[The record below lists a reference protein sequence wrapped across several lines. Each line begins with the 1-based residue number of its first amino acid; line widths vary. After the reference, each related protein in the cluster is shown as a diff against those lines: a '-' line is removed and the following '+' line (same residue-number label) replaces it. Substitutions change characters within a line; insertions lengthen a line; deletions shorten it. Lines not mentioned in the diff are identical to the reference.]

1 MEAAQMNAKYDLEER
16 LLDFT
21 CGVIDVVESLVR
33 TRAGNHIGGQLI
45 KSGTSPAG
53 NYAEAQSAES
63 RADFVHKLKIV
74 LKELRESRVW
84 LIVIQR
90 KKPSRTP
97 ARTAEVLSECEELIR
112 IFHKSIATAER
123 NRRAERTKG

>member
-1 MEAAQMNAKYDLEER
+1 MTAAEMDAKYDLEER

-33 TRAGNHIGGQLI
+33 SRAGNHVGGQLI
-45 KSGTSPAG
+45 KSGTSPVA

-63 RADFVHKLKIV
+63 RADFVHKLKVV

-84 LIVIQR
+84 LMVICR
-90 KKPSRTP
+90 KSLSKAPKR
-97 ARTAEVLSECEELIR
+97 AREILCECEELIR
-112 IFHKSIATAER
+112 IFRKSIDTAER
-123 NRRAERTKG
+123 NRRDGKRKE

>member
-1 MEAAQMNAKYDLEER
+1 MTAAEMNAKYDLEER

-33 TRAGNHIGGQLI
+33 SRAGNHVGGQLI
-45 KSGTSPAG
+45 KSGTSPIA

-63 RADFVHKLKIV
+63 RADFVHKLKVV

-84 LIVIQR
+84 LMVIDR
-90 KKPSRTP
+90 KKLSNTP
-97 ARTAEVLSECEELIR
+97 ARVREMLSECEELIR
-112 IFHKSIATAER
+112 IFRKSIDTAER
-123 NRRAERTKG
+123 NKHAGRPEE